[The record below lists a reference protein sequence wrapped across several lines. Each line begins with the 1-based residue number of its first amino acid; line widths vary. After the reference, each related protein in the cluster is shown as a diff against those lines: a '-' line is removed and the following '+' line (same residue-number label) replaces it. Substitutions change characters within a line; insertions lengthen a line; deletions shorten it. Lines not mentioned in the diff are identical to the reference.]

1 MIIFPCTP
9 EVNFLSR
16 VILNPGDMIN
26 YKVLFKP
33 VVTESF
39 IYKFNIR
46 IKGCDQTTGILCQGT
61 GQIPIIDRSMKGMFR
76 EIFDAGGNFTIDVEN
91 NIIDLG
97 ENIQCGSEYDSIIRW
112 LKMLIVF
119 ILVLTF
125 L

>member
-1 MIIFPCTP
+1 
-9 EVNFLSR
+9 
-16 VILNPGDMIN
+16 MIN

-119 ILVLTF
+119 ILVLTS